1 MRNAFKSNLMDLDQQ
16 QAIEFQ
22 LSSSD
27 NSQSSNSNFYT
38 NSTPQYT
45 TLEVQPIYHLEPNIL
60 EIGAPNSMAFSY
72 TSQIIDQSEGK
83 VSHLSPVPTKPR
95 LIIIEQ
101 PADKFR
107 FRYSSEMH
115 GTHGSLMGE
124 NTRKNQ
130 KSYPQV
136 KLEGYNGKAFIRC
149 TLYQE
154 KKTNPSPHSHSLVV
168 RKNDR
173 DECDPHYFEVDG
185 AANLTTIKCQGM
197 GIIHTAKKEI
207 IETLRTKLEVLWEK
221 DYNAEIGN
229 TKRRDFLDKAELE
242 AKAMNLNQVGSLLLF
257 IITLLRNKS
266 RVYLT
271 EIALVIINYYIS
283 FCR

>member
-1 MRNAFKSNLMDLDQQ
+1 MMRNSFPKTHLMDLDQPDV
-16 QAIEFQ
+16 ASE
-22 LSSSD
+22 
-27 NSQSSNSNFYT
+27 NSQSSNSNLYSSSGT
-38 NSTPQYT
+38 SPEYT
-45 TLEVQPIYHLEPNIL
+45 TLEVHQQHPYLLPH
-60 EIGAPNSMAFSY
+60 AAFTNSQGLTFSFNP
-72 TSQIIDQSEGK
+72 SQVIDRSDGITPHIE
-83 VSHLSPVPTKPR
+83 LSCSTKPT
-95 LIIIEQ
+95 LIILEQ

-136 KLEGYNGKAFIRC
+136 KLEGYSGKAVIRC

-154 KKTNPSPHSHSLVV
+154 KLTDASPHSHSLVI

-185 AANLTTIKCQGM
+185 AANMTTIKCQGM

-207 IETLRTKLEVLWEK
+207 IETLRTKMQALWQKEF
-221 DYNAEIGN
+221 NAEIGR
-229 TKRRDFLDKAELE
+229 TKRQEFMDKAESE
-242 AKAMNLNQVGSLLLF
+242 AKAMNLNQV
-257 IITLLRNKS
+257 
-266 RVYLT
+266 
-271 EIALVIINYYIS
+271 
-283 FCR
+283 

>member
-1 MRNAFKSNLMDLDQQ
+1 MMRNSFPKTHLMDLDEQP
-16 QAIEFQ
+16 F
-22 LSSSD
+22 SSE
-27 NSQSSNSNFYT
+27 NSQSSQSMCS
-38 NSTPQYT
+38 STHSPEYT
-45 TLEVQPIYHLEPNIL
+45 TLQVLQQQPVY
-60 EIGAPNSMAFSY
+60 
-72 TSQIIDQSEGK
+72 QIPPPHAGFLHSNAATFYDTMHTPPVIDRSDGMP
-83 VSHLSPVPTKPR
+83 HLSPSSTKPR

-101 PADKFR
+101 PSDKFR

-136 KLEGYNGKAFIRC
+136 KLEGYSGKAVIRC

-154 KKTNPSPHSHSLVV
+154 RLQTNPSPHSHSLVV

-185 AANLTTIKCQGM
+185 AANMTTIKCQGM

-207 IETLRTKLEVLWEK
+207 IETLRTKLEAIWQKEF
-221 DYNAEIGN
+221 NAEIGRS
-229 TKRRDFLDKAELE
+229 KRKEFMEKAESE
-242 AKAMNLNQVGSLLLF
+242 AKNMNLNQVSCCCSLLILKILGNDHVYDKLF
-257 IITLLRNKS
+257 
-266 RVYLT
+266 
-271 EIALVIINYYIS
+271 LVITS
-283 FCR
+283 